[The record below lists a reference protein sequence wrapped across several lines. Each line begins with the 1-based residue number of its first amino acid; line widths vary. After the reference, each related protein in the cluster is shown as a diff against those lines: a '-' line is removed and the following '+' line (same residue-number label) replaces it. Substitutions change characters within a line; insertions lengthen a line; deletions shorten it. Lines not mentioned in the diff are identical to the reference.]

1 MNIAQKYQRN
11 EKKNHYLLGGL
22 LICYECKHKIGVK
35 NGRNSHRYMNRK
47 NSKLGLCTSYAF
59 NYDSLE
65 KNFAIHK
72 RAVFEYR

>member
-1 MNIAQKYQRN
+1 
-11 EKKNHYLLGGL
+11 
-22 LICYECKHKIGVK
+22 
-35 NGRNSHRYMNRK
+35 MNRK

>member
-1 MNIAQKYQRN
+1 M
-11 EKKNHYLLGGL
+11 
-22 LICYECKHKIGVK
+22 CYECKHKIGVK